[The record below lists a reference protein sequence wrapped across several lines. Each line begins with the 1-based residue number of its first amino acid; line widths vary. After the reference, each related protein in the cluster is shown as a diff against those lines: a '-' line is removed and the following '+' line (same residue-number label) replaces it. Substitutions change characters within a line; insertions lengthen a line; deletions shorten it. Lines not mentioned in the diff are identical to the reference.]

1 MALRDELH
9 RRIDALL
16 EADLSSV
23 ADFVG
28 YLEAKR
34 SQAPPHGL
42 TDEDRAWIDAAAEGL
57 GDRMASLESELPP
70 EQVQAWE
77 HATAAAVRSARYVP
91 GRGLVIDG

>member
-1 MALRDELH
+1 MALRDDLH

-16 EADLSSV
+16 DADLASV

-34 SQAPPHGL
+34 TRPAHGGMSE
-42 TDEDRAWIDAAAEGL
+42 EDRRWIDAAAEGL
-57 GDRMASLESELPP
+57 GNRLSALESELPP

-77 HATAAAVRSARYVP
+77 DATAAAVKAARYLP
-91 GRGLVIDG
+91 GRGLVVDG

>member
-16 EADLSSV
+16 DADLSSV

-28 YLEAKR
+28 YLEAR
-34 SQAPPHGL
+34 RNQL
-42 TDEDRAWIDAAAEGL
+42 TSLGMSDDDRAWIDAAAEGL
-57 GDRMASLESELPP
+57 GDRLASLESELPP
-70 EQVQAWE
+70 EQLQAWE
-77 HATAAAVRSARYVP
+77 HATATAVRSARYIP